1 MRKFSRVT
9 RDFRVR
15 IADRRRFKPMRKELR
30 EARKQAN
37 NRSFD
42 RLLPV
47 RFGKEILMLKERN
60 RDFIHKYNK
69 REDLATLTKLELK
82 SRLFCVDIKMPK
94 TLMVISDESE
104 IITFEDYV
112 LNGGTPKNS
121 FVIKPDRGHIGK
133 GILPII
139 NRVGKRFITN
149 DDRAMEL
156 YQVQEHI
163 RRILIGRF
171 SRGRRDIA
179 FLEELIIPHNS
190 LRDLYSGGLLDI
202 RVIVFLGYPV
212 MAMARLPTLKSRG
225 KANLHRGAVGTGI
238 NLAIGEI
245 TRAIYRRRTIEQHP
259 DTKRE
264 LLGFRF
270 PDWHKILLTS
280 SRAQIV
286 SGLGY
291 VGVDIVVDKNSGV
304 LVMEV
309 NKRPGLEIQIAN
321 RAGLLRRL
329 RWVENHAPNLKRDHK
344 TGKILSELPMSTEA
358 KIEQAI
364 QWDMNN
370 WE

>member
-1 MRKFSRVT
+1 M
-9 RDFRVR
+9 
-15 IADRRRFKPMRKELR
+15 ADRRRFKPVRKELR
-30 EARKQAN
+30 EARKQDN

-42 RLLPV
+42 RILGS

-82 SRLFCVDIKMPK
+82 SRLFCADIKMPK
-94 TLMVISDESE
+94 TMMVISDESE
-104 IITFEDYV
+104 IITFEDYI
-112 LNGGTPKNS
+112 LNGSTPKKS

-149 DDRAMEL
+149 DNRAMEM

-179 FLEELIIPHNS
+179 FLEELIVPHNS

-202 RVIVFLGYPV
+202 RVIVLLGYPV
-212 MAMARLPTLKSRG
+212 MAMARLPTIKSRG
-225 KANLHRGAVGTGI
+225 KANLHRGAVGTGLS
-238 NLAIGEI
+238 LATGEI
-245 TRAIYRRRTIEQHP
+245 TRAIYRRHTIEQHP

-264 LLGFRF
+264 LVGFRF
-270 PDWHKILLTS
+270 PDWYEILLTS
-280 SRAQIV
+280 SRAQIM

-329 RWVENHAPNLKRDHK
+329 RWVENNATNFKRDPK
-344 TGKILSELPMSTEA
+344 TGKIQSEIPMSTET
-358 KIEQAI
+358 KVKQAI
-364 QWDMNN
+364 FWDNSN